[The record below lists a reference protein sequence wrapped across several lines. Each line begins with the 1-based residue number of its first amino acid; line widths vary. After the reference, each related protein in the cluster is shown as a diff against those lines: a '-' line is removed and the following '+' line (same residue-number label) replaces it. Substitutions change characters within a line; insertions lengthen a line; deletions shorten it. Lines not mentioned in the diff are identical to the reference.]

1 MGDSQNQEYAEQEEK
16 GEEENQDEM
25 QGNGHD

>member
-1 MGDSQNQEYAEQEEK
+1 MGDAQNLEYAEQEEK